1 MDVIEYLETYCE
13 EVTPREF
20 YRDMFPEG
28 ELEAAG
34 QYERGKYC
42 GIAVS
47 VSEKDRKVK
56 RYSVTDDL
64 NVIDEL
70 CKCDDF

>member
-34 QYERGKYC
+34 QYERGK
-42 GIAVS
+42 
-47 VSEKDRKVK
+47 
-56 RYSVTDDL
+56 
-64 NVIDEL
+64 
-70 CKCDDF
+70 

>member
-34 QYERGKYC
+34 QYERDALALFRTASHRFLSQRRIG
-42 GIAVS
+42 
-47 VSEKDRKVK
+47 R
-56 RYSVTDDL
+56 
-64 NVIDEL
+64 
-70 CKCDDF
+70 